1 MSVTEHQDPISC
13 DERCTTQNKLDECIL
28 CKGEI
33 IWQYQKPDP
42 DVIVYECKICR
53 KVRVDLDTLWENRA
67 TLKEKGYLLSGY
79 VREQFSKGKQ
89 TPLLRSQ
96 DLDSILNSEDIPQN
110 RAQRLDKLMLFIG
123 RNTDSPGQLITIAAE
138 YDYPICY
145 CKNPEEFKRILNYA
159 LTEELINTS
168 GEGKC
173 WLRTKGF
180 EKYSEL
186 VRS

>member
-1 MSVTEHQDPISC
+1 MEN
-13 DERCTTQNKLDECIL
+13 ELDECIL

-33 IWQYQKPDP
+33 IWQYHKPDP
-42 DVIVYECKICR
+42 DIIVYECKICR
-53 KVRVDLDTLWENRA
+53 KVRVDPDILSKNRSTLR
-67 TLKEKGYLLSGY
+67 EKGYLLSGY

-96 DLDSILNSEDIPQN
+96 DLDSILNSKDIPQN
-110 RAQRLDKLMLFIG
+110 PAQPIDKLILFLG
-123 RNTDSPGQLITIAAE
+123 KDTDSPGQLIPIAPE

-145 CKNPEEFKRILNYA
+145 CKNPEEFKRILNHA
-159 LTEELINTS
+159 VTEELIDTS
-168 GEGKC
+168 SEGKY

-186 VRS
+186 VLS